1 MSILR
6 AAVALVGLLVP
17 PAVVTLL
24 AYMLY
29 DLGWVMCTVVF
40 LVVFSLW
47 FEAIRALRRLD

>member
-1 MSILR
+1 MSILH

-29 DLGWVMCTVVF
+29 DLGWVMCAVVF

>member
-17 PAVVTLL
+17 PAIVTFL
-24 AYMLY
+24 ACMLY
-29 DLGWVMCTVVF
+29 DLGRVMGAVVF